1 MNNYLPKYTTH
12 VQVQSNYGT
21 TIEKDRYE
29 NECNITNKNKNN
41 IDETMT
47 NIRSLALPWSIIV
60 FTSILVAGVVVVY
73 QDQQDD
79 SSFLGYSSQS
89 SLERFLN
96 IALDTNNNDYSSGSE
111 EHHQVHPPVYE
122 ENHKMLFP
130 LSTSDRVG
138 FFLAICGLM
147 VAAGGGIG
155 GGGILVPI
163 YILVMGF
170 SPKHGIPLS
179 NVTIFGGAVAN
190 MVLNRKKRHPLADRP
205 LINWDLILVM
215 EPLTIAGA
223 LMGAFLYKIL
233 PEQFLTVMLVLLLS
247 CTAQNSLKKAMK
259 MYKAESRKLREQG
272 LKPDGSK
279 ASKLTQIS
287 QQEKDKDMHSAGDS
301 CLEDMDLHDG
311 ENPGVGNITCVSNKD
326 EAHKLQTIMDEER
339 TTSTFNVNILVGLFV
354 VVLVI
359 NLLKGGG
366 AFPSPVGIV
375 CGSQAYW
382 IANGIILSWIIL
394 ISCYVRIYLVK
405 RFELKQK
412 IGYKYVEGDIRWD
425 GRSTIVYPCIC
436 CLAGFFAGMFGSE
449 CYILLL
455 PAYVVSLVRH
465 NLSCIYRI
473 VMIFNLHFWCD
484 AFLFRSWWRYREGP
498 TYASNGSASGSS
510 FCNIGIYDSFY
521 KLYSNDFLLC
531 FWSSGSTIRTCVFWN
546 WFCCNVLRSN
556 RIGNSHAKSSK
567 KLVYCIF
574 DGCCS
579 TIKRYYDDCTVL
591 AKYSRGR
598 TSYTLRRNLW

>member
-29 NECNITNKNKNN
+29 NECNNTNKNKNN

-60 FTSILVAGVVVVY
+60 VTSILVAGVVVVY

-79 SSFLGYSSQS
+79 SSFLDYSSQS

-111 EHHQVHPPVYE
+111 EHHQVHPPIYE

-279 ASKLTQIS
+279 ASKLTHIS

-436 CLAGFFAGMFGSE
+436 CLAGFFAGMFGIGGGIVKGPLMLAME
-449 CYILLL
+449 VH
-455 PAYVVSLVRH
+455 PAV
-465 NLSCIYRI
+465 
-473 VMIFNLHFWCD
+473 
-484 AFLFRSWWRYREGP
+484 
-498 TYASNGSASGSS
+498 ASATSASMILFTS
-510 FCNIGIYDSFY
+510 FTATTSFFVFGLLDPQYGPVCFGIGFVATYFGQIGLAILMRRAQRNSYIAFSMGAVV
-521 KLYSNDFLLC
+521 LL
-531 FWSSGSTIRTCVFWN
+531 SAIMMTVQSLLSIAEGEHHTHSGGICGKES
-546 WFCCNVLRSN
+546 
-556 RIGNSHAKSSK
+556 
-567 KLVYCIF
+567 
-574 DGCCS
+574 
-579 TIKRYYDDCTVL
+579 
-591 AKYSRGR
+591 
-598 TSYTLRRNLW
+598 